1 MKHMDDPEYKFNLP
15 DWMIEKH
22 PEQFDKIA
30 ADAQHLI
37 QQEGYSEEQAY
48 EIALERLREE
58 ETPVDFALTKSN
70 IKAEPLA

>member
-1 MKHMDDPEYKFNLP
+1 MKHLDDPEKRFNLP

-22 PEQFDKIA
+22 PEQLDQIA
-30 ADAQHLI
+30 ADAQKLV

-58 ETPVDFALTKSN
+58 EEPVDTALTTSN
-70 IKAEPLA
+70 IRGEPLA